1 MSATMSISID
11 DFAEDIKGPILPILD
26 ALGLIGGTGD
36 DLDLAG
42 WNFQKAID
50 FIKSYERT
58 SSLLTIFDFLDPEVI
73 PPSITMYRDVNGHV
87 TSNTSPSAKE
97 ETWQPFLNLNDE
109 NYKVDLGITHH
120 RETVSYTHLTL
131 PTILL
136 V

>member
-1 MSATMSISID
+1 MSISID

-73 PPSITMYRDVNGHV
+73 PPSITMYRDDNGHV
-87 TSNTSPSAKE
+87 TSNPSPSAKE
-97 ETWQPFLNLNDE
+97 E
-109 NYKVDLGITHH
+109 GGA
-120 RETVSYTHLTL
+120 RR
-131 PTILL
+131 
-136 V
+136 

>member
-1 MSATMSISID
+1 MSASVSISVD

-58 SSLLTIFDFLDPEVI
+58 SSLLTILDFLDPEVI
-73 PPSITMYRDVNGHV
+73 PPSYKMYRDDDGHV
-87 TSNTSPSAKE
+87 TSQTSASATE
-97 ETWQPFLNLNDE
+97 EIWQPLLNFNETD
-109 NYKVDLGITHH
+109 YRVDIGK
-120 RETVSYTHLTL
+120 
-131 PTILL
+131 
-136 V
+136 